1 VKYEHQS
8 PAVLQARNSGAR
20 KSDLQGDSASCGGR
34 LTPEKSLNFGTAPGQ
49 PRLNFESQER
59 CSVTKERGREE
70 MANRRRERTTQAAQE
85 NRRGPD
91 TIGQAAQ
98 AVAALG
104 EQAARASGNAA
115 RMAAGASEHAAR
127 AGANLFES
135 TAGAVEQLWHSG
147 LDIASH
153 FAEQSSSQLARSM
166 GLSDEKAQE
175 AAERSSGNI
184 DAIVQSSRAYADA
197 FQGISRELS
206 SLCRERMD
214 RNLEKINDMM
224 RSRSPQELIAA
235 QSDLFRDNLEGFLQS
250 SRRVAEASVR
260 VADQATRHL
269 TKSIEKQRRAA

>member
-1 VKYEHQS
+1 
-8 PAVLQARNSGAR
+8 
-20 KSDLQGDSASCGGR
+20 
-34 LTPEKSLNFGTAPGQ
+34 
-49 PRLNFESQER
+49 
-59 CSVTKERGREE
+59 
-70 MANRRRERTTQAAQE
+70 MAKRRHERTTSRAAQE

-91 TIGQAAQ
+91 TIGHAAQ
-98 AVAALG
+98 AAAALG

-115 RMAAGASEHAAR
+115 RMAGGASEHAAR
-127 AGANLFES
+127 AGADLFES
-135 TAGAVEQLWHSG
+135 TAGAVEQLWRSG
-147 LDIASH
+147 LAIASH

-175 AAERSSGNI
+175 AAERSSGNT

-197 FQGISRELS
+197 LQGISHELS
-206 SLCRERMD
+206 TLCRERMD
-214 RNLEKINDMM
+214 RNFEKINDMM

-269 TKSIEKQRRAA
+269 TKIIENQRRAE